1 MKDQKYFCY
10 EIYKNMAVWSRP
22 GGVDYTP
29 CSFYRG
35 MGKSVFDSFR
45 LDDYW
50 DSTEHKTFKI
60 MVENNQPIPGCQ
72 PCYDLEANGI
82 RSRRQTSQE
91 LYETYHCDTELECD
105 SPAAIDYSVG
115 NLCNLKCVI
124 CGPSASTAWIPDYQK
139 MYPHK
144 SIEIYKYD
152 KHAQQ
157 EATNPQLLH
166 SLKTVH
172 FHGGGEPLLT
182 NNHLNLLKEIKQA
195 KGLGDV
201 RVFYNTNAS
210 VRPTQEVLDIWSEC
224 KLIEIYFSID
234 DVGKRFEY
242 QRPGTTWANVVD
254 TVDWFYHNMPHN
266 HMLNINCVWSYLNL
280 YYLDEIY
287 QWYQNNLS
295 YSRFGDKVQLIFQ
308 KAHGQCEINSVSQRV
323 YHALTDKFQK
333 YPELLQLVNS
343 LKIDDTYRPDKF
355 LNYINKLDAV
365 RGNDFHSLCPEW
377 SKLLT

>member
-1 MKDQKYFCY
+1 MKDRKYFCY

-35 MGKSVFDSFR
+35 MGQPFESLNIR
-45 LDDYW
+45 DYW
-50 DSTEHKTFKI
+50 NGPEHQKFKI
-60 MVENNQPIPGCQ
+60 MIENDQPIPGCQ

-82 RSRRQTSQE
+82 RSRRQTSRE
-91 LYETYHCDTELECD
+91 LYETYHCDTELDCD
-105 SPAAIDYSVG
+105 SPTAIDYSVG

-139 MYPHK
+139 LYP
-144 SIEIYKYD
+144 IRNVEIYKYD
-152 KHAQQ
+152 KHAQNELQ
-157 EATNPQLLH
+157 DPALLA

-172 FHGGGEPLLT
+172 FHGGGEPLLSD
-182 NNHLNLLKEIKQA
+182 NHFNLLKKIKEA
-195 KGLGDV
+195 KGLDDV

-210 VRPTQEVLDIWSEC
+210 VRPTQEVLDIWAEC

-242 QRPGTTWANVVD
+242 QRPGTTWDNIVD
-254 TVDWFYHNMPHN
+254 TIDWFYNNMPHN

-287 QWYQNNLS
+287 QWYRDNLS
-295 YSRFGDKVQLIFQ
+295 RSRFGDAVQLIFQ
-308 KAHGQCEINSVSQRV
+308 KAHGPCEINCVSQRV

-355 LNYINKLDAV
+355 FDYIHKLDTV
-365 RGNDFHSLCPEW
+365 RGNDFHSICSDW
-377 SKLLT
+377 SKLLV